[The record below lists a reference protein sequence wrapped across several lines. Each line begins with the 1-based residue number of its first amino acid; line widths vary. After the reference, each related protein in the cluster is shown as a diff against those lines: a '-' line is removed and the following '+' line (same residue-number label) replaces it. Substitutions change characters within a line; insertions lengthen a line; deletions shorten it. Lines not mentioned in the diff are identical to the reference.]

1 MRIDNEFFKLDATI
15 AAPNLVGKLICFRSD
30 DGEVL
35 RMRIIETEC
44 YMGEGDTACH
54 ASKGRTERNSTLW
67 MEGGYSYVYLCY
79 GMYQMFNVITGCEGD
94 PQGVLIRGVEPF
106 SASCAATTAMRPWP
120 LERCPESIT
129 NTLSK
134 DFEASRAGWYPLCS
148 ILDEIEMWTTLFACA
163 SCIEKNSSASL
174 MVGP

>member
-15 AAPNLVGKLICFRSD
+15 AAQNLVGKLICFRSD

-54 ASKGRTERNSTLW
+54 ASKGKTERNSTLW

-94 PQGVLIRGVEPF
+94 PQGVLIRGVEGYYGPGKF
-106 SASCAATTAMRPWP
+106 TKHAGIDRSCNRLDMKTSDRLWIEDDGFVPELVESARVGIDYAAKEDR
-120 LERCPESIT
+120 ERLWRFT
-129 NTLSK
+129 
-134 DFEASRAGWYPLCS
+134 DSR
-148 ILDEIEMWTTLFACA
+148 FF
-163 SCIEKNSSASL
+163 KK
-174 MVGP
+174 

>member
-94 PQGVLIRGVEPF
+94 PQGVLIRGVEGYYGPGKF
-106 SASCAATTAMRPWP
+106 T
-120 LERCPESIT
+120 
-129 NTLSK
+129 K
-134 DFEASRAGWYPLCS
+134 RAGIDRSCNR
-148 ILDEIEMWTTLFACA
+148 LDMKTSDRLWIEDDGFVPELV
-163 SCIEKNSSASL
+163 ESAR
-174 MVGP
+174 VGIDYAAKEDRERLWRFTDSRFFKK